1 MGQVEGHHRALRV
14 LAVFGPKESEA
25 QEDLLQVTFQGKDLA
40 RISRRELPVR
50 LSLEGEPLLPA
61 AHQAWALIRDYQG
74 CRVVAEQRVE
84 RLVEV
89 RAVLPER
96 WATWLEG
103 LPSFRLM
110 LVDLVVV

>member
-1 MGQVEGHHRALRV
+1 
-14 LAVFGPKESEA
+14 
-25 QEDLLQVTFQGKDLA
+25 
-40 RISRRELPVR
+40 
-50 LSLEGEPLLPA
+50 
-61 AHQAWALIRDYQG
+61 
-74 CRVVAEQRVE
+74 VAEQREV